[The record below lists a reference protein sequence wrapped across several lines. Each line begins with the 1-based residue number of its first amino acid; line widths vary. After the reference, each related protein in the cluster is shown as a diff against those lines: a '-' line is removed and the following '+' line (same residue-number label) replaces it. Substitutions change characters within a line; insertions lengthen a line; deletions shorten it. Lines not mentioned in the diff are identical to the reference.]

1 MRKIILPAGFI
12 LLLFT
17 LAGSVNASDYTQES
31 NKGWK
36 AGVAGVEITPG
47 EYLWMRGYGGRTHPA
62 DGKISSLW
70 AKALSLEDA
79 SGQRA
84 VLITMDVC
92 GLPKGMSDTIRN
104 RLNRNYDL
112 EKSQIILSF
121 SHTHSGPFLRDP
133 SGYKSYRLSPAEIE
147 KIERYSDW
155 LEDQIVGL
163 AAKSLQSRVPVRI
176 FSGTGVARFAVNR
189 RNNVESALD
198 PLKIPSG
205 PVDHSVP
212 VIKIT
217 GLSGEVLAVV
227 FGYACHSTTLGL
239 YQWSGDYPGFAQAA
253 LEEAFPGSVAM
264 FFAGCGSDQNPLPR
278 RTVSYARQYGKT
290 LAASVEAVLNEPMRE
305 LESRLVTGYIETKL
319 PYSTLPSREE
329 LERLAKESKGTTQE
343 WYKRLLADVNN
354 GRSLQSGYPDYP
366 LQIWR
371 IGKQTLV
378 TLGGEVVV
386 DYSLR
391 LKQLLGEDLIVMAYA
406 NDYDPGYIPSVRVLR
421 EGGYEGASSITGSNQ
436 SVPWRADIEMIII
449 QKVLDLARQSGIE
462 IPDSKLTNK

>member
-1 MRKIILPAGFI
+1 MKKT
-12 LLLFT
+12 LLFGFFIA
-17 LAGSVNASDYTQES
+17 LFFLKFSANASDNRREIS
-31 NKGWK
+31 NLWK
-36 AGVAGVEITPG
+36 AGVARVEITPE

-62 DGKISSLW
+62 DGNISSLW

-79 SGQRA
+79 SGQKA

-92 GLPKGMSDTIRN
+92 GLPKGMSDAIRA
-104 RLNRNYDL
+104 RLKKSYDL
-112 EKSQIILSF
+112 DKSKIILSF

-133 SGYKSYRLSPAEIE
+133 TGYKSYKLSAAEIE

-155 LEDQIVGL
+155 LEDQIAGL
-163 AAKSLQSRVPVRI
+163 AAKALKSRAPARI

-189 RNNVESALD
+189 RNNIESALD
-198 PLKIPSG
+198 PLKIPAG

-212 VIKIT
+212 VIKVT
-217 GLSGEVLAVV
+217 GLSGEVIAVV
-227 FGYACHSTTLGL
+227 FGYACHATTLGL
-239 YQWSGDYPGFAQAA
+239 YQWSGDYPGFAQVS
-253 LEEAFPGSVAM
+253 LEEAFPGSMAM

-290 LAASVEAVLNEPMRE
+290 LAASVEAVMDEPMRE
-305 LESRLVTGYIETKL
+305 LESVLVTDYIETEL

-329 LERLAKESKGTTQE
+329 LEKLAKESKGTTQD
-343 WYKRLLADVNN
+343 WYKRLLADFDN
-354 GRSLQSGYPDYP
+354 GKPLPPGYPDYP
-366 LQIWR
+366 LQMWR

-421 EGGYEGASSITGSNQ
+421 EGGYEGATSITGSNQ

-449 QKVLDLARQSGIE
+449 RNVLDLARNSGIKM
-462 IPDSKLTNK
+462 PDSKLTNK